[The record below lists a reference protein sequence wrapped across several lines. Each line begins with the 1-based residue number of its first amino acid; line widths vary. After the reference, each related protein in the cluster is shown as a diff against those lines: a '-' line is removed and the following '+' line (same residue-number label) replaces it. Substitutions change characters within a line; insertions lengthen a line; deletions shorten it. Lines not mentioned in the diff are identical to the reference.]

1 MRTLEAILIKCGMR
15 FEIERDGKRLI
26 FDSDLR
32 GLKAN
37 GVEYVS
43 GKDGILIYDKTR
55 EVQADEVEL
64 QMSTNTSTL
73 IPALRILGISY
84 NSYFDERPVIE
95 SQNNITFYW
104 SPSKLAAFYN
114 QFSTDELEYQD
125 REPVIRR
132 AVDFLMSTTDSLRL
146 KEELLARMLEPCK
159 LLGFYQGFP
168 VFDSSVG
175 FAKLQSRLGIHIDP
189 EEVMVS
195 TPLDQYEPDV
205 YELAELLSKETDL
218 SYSKKKNRVL
228 FPKNPRLLKLLGV
241 KE

>member
-1 MRTLEAILIKCGMR
+1 V
-15 FEIERDGKRLI
+15 
-26 FDSDLR
+26 
-32 GLKAN
+32 N

-43 GKDGILIYDKTR
+43 GQDGVLIYDKTSDLL
-55 EVQADEVEL
+55 ADEVEL

-84 NSYFDERPVIE
+84 NSYFDERQVVE

-104 SPSKLAAFYN
+104 NPSKLAAFYN
-114 QFSTDELEYQD
+114 QFSTDELEYKD

-132 AVDFLMSTTDSLRL
+132 AVDFLSSNIDSLPL
-146 KEELLARMLEPCK
+146 QEELLARLLEPCK

-168 VFDSSVG
+168 IFDSSVG

-195 TPLDQYEPDV
+195 TPLDQYESDV

-218 SYSKKKNRVL
+218 SYSKKKNRVI
-228 FPKNPRLLKLLGV
+228 FPKDPKLLKMLGV